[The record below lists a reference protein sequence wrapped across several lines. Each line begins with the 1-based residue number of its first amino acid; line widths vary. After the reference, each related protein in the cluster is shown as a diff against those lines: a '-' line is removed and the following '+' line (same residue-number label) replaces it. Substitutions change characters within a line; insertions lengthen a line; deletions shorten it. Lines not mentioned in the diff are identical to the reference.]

1 VRVHSFYR
9 LALWL
14 PIIVPAIVAGLVH
27 GAGLMVHE
35 GPLRTVVQILLMSL
49 IYGGVPYALLAV
61 WATWWIGHRSEA
73 DIKGLISRAPLLMGA
88 LYVLF
93 AAFVGLAVGQPLM
106 FLMVG
111 VIGGDREHSS
121 RLRICRIRDAGAGRG
136 LAPTRVTCQSWRQS
150 GLMYR

>member
-1 VRVHSFYR
+1 MRVHSFYR

-35 GPLRTVVQILLMSL
+35 GALRTVVQILLMSL

-61 WATWWIGHRSEA
+61 WATWRIAGRPEA
-73 DIKGLISRAPLLMGA
+73 DIKRLMLRAPVVMGA
-88 LYVLF
+88 FYVPF
-93 AAFVGLAVGQPLM
+93 AGVVGLAVGQPVM

-111 VIGGDREHSS
+111 VIGAIVSIPVGYGYVGLVMLMREEVA
-121 RLRICRIRDAGAGRG
+121 LGPA
-136 LAPTRVTCQSWRQS
+136 
-150 GLMYR
+150 

>member
-35 GPLRTVVQILLMSL
+35 GPLRTVVQILMMSL

-61 WATWWIGHRSEA
+61 WATWWIGHRPEA
-73 DIKGLISRAPLLMGA
+73 DIKRLISRAPLLMGA
-88 LYVLF
+88 LYVPF

-111 VIGGDREHSS
+111 VIGGIVSIPVGYGYVGFVMLVREEVS
-121 RLRICRIRDAGAGRG
+121 LRPA
-136 LAPTRVTCQSWRQS
+136 
-150 GLMYR
+150 